1 MQVYTKDQK
10 PSAVL
15 LRIHHHYR
23 VNLSSVHSICH
34 LCSCCTLNV
43 SDHTMKQHGSSRDRL
58 CWQRADCA
66 NLNCSSSMAPSR
78 SPTAQVQILEGSK
91 HRNLKAMGTL
101 KLQFK
106 LTFEWKLALGHE
118 FVSLLP
124 KLVNKEESK
133 LELKNENVQ

>member
-1 MQVYTKDQK
+1 
-10 PSAVL
+10 
-15 LRIHHHYR
+15 
-23 VNLSSVHSICH
+23 
-34 LCSCCTLNV
+34 
-43 SDHTMKQHGSSRDRL
+43 MKQHGSSRDRL

-133 LELKNENVQ
+133 MKQKNRKSNKECFLNLRNEIRTHEYFLNW